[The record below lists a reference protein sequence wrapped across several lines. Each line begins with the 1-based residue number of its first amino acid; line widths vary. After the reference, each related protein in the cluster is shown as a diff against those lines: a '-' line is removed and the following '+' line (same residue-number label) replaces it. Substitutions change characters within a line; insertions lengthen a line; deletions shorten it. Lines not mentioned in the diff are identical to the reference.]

1 MKNKLL
7 AEGLSLEPA
16 ERIKLA
22 QDLWDSVSEIPAP
35 EALTDLQK
43 QELDRRVAAIKNRPD
58 QSIPWRDVL
67 EEIRG
72 LK

>member
-7 AEGLSLEPA
+7 AEGLALEPS
-16 ERIKLA
+16 ERIRLA
-22 QDLWDSVSEIPAP
+22 QDLWESVSEIPAP
-35 EALTDLQK
+35 EALTDIQK
-43 QELDRRVAAIKNRPD
+43 QELDRRLAAIQNRPD
-58 QSIPWRDVL
+58 QSVPWRQVL